1 MSKRPLLQA
10 PDLSVLPGRPLPK
23 TITDDSRFKSAE
35 ALEEPE
41 ALARRVQDG
50 SVRVI
55 NTDTVQP
62 VKPAPVATPE
72 PPKTPA
78 YQRGPETTLST
89 KVPDYVLRE
98 LKITAAQK
106 GTTIRNLLLEALKK
120 DGFKINDQD
129 IQDDR
134 KRR

>member
-10 PDLSVLPGRPLPK
+10 PDLSVLPGRSLPK

-55 NTDTVQP
+55 NTDTVLP
-62 VKPAPVATPE
+62 AKPASVGTPE
-72 PPKTPA
+72 PPKAPA

-120 DGFKINDQD
+120 DGFKIKDED